1 MEQGP
6 RKLVNIFTKEKQ
18 KSLQLFGDSFYK
30 LSVKDLQTVHTL
42 KNAMMLIL
50 I

>member
-18 KSLQLFGDSFYK
+18 KSLQLFEDSFYTQK
-30 LSVKDLQTVHTL
+30 CHDAHF
-42 KNAMMLIL
+42 NLI
-50 I
+50 